1 MKNRRFPEIY
11 STWRICFEEHFIRAM
26 QETCVDPKIVK
37 AFEADGMGVESA
49 YKGMVYLDEFA
60 YEIEKYK
67 LNKSGTLQ
75 DVAVRILER
84 LDRRRKP
91 PHQIEFYELDPSFVH
106 LPSEEGGKS
115 H

>member
-1 MKNRRFPEIY
+1 MTKAKG
-11 STWRICFEEHFIRAM
+11 T
-26 QETCVDPKIVK
+26 PKRYFQK
-37 AFEADGMGVESA
+37 PDDGAEPKKQTILLYPKDIEM
-49 YKGMVYLDEFA
+49 LDA
-60 YEIEKYK
+60 LMSKYK